1 MIYTNHLLTTKTFF
15 GLKGD
20 LKNLFIVLALSILI
34 CCSTV
39 SYQQIATDSPY
50 DLISL
55 EDSLI
60 NDGLSKKNQTALA
73 LAHKNIGLIQ
83 MEKGDYINARGHFLN
98 ALNYSYDDSIAQY
111 NLFMINGHLLKKTGN
126 KEKLWE
132 AIETYY
138 KALKLDQTNGEP
150 YFFIGQ
156 CYQSLGNKDFDLI
169 LESYQKALSL
179 QLSGDLKLKVESEIL
194 LVSDREKKL
203 KDFWK

>member
-1 MIYTNHLLTTKTFF
+1 MSYTNHLLTTKTFF
-15 GLKGD
+15 GLKGN
-20 LKNLFIVLALSILI
+20 LKNVFIVLALSILI
-34 CCSTV
+34 CCGTV

-60 NDGLSKKNQTALA
+60 NDGLSKKNQKALA

-83 MEKGDYINARGHFLN
+83 MKKGDYVNARAHFLN
-98 ALNYSYDDSIAQY
+98 ALNYSYDDSIVQY

-169 LESYQKALSL
+169 LESYQNALGL
-179 QLSGDLKLKVESEIL
+179 QLSGEIKKKIEGEIL
-194 LVSDREKKL
+194 LVSDREKRL

>member
-1 MIYTNHLLTTKTFF
+1 MSYTNHLLTTKTFF
-15 GLKGD
+15 GLKGN
-20 LKNLFIVLALSILI
+20 LKNVFIVLALSILI
-34 CCSTV
+34 CCGTV

-60 NDGLSKKNQTALA
+60 NDGLSKKNQKALA

-83 MEKGDYINARGHFLN
+83 MKKGDYVSARGYFLN

-179 QLSGDLKLKVESEIL
+179 QLSGDLKLKIESEIL

>member
-1 MIYTNHLLTTKTFF
+1 MSYTNHLLTTKTFF
-15 GLKGD
+15 GLKGN
-20 LKNLFIVLALSILI
+20 LKHVFIVLEISVLI
-34 CCSTV
+34 CCSTI

-60 NDGLSKKNQTALA
+60 NAGLSKKNQTALA
-73 LAHKNIGLIQ
+73 LAHKNIGFIQ
-83 MEKGDYINARGHFLN
+83 KKKGDYVNARGHFLN
-98 ALNYSYDDSIAQY
+98 ALNYSYDDSVAQY

-126 KEKLWE
+126 KKKLWE
-132 AIETYY
+132 AIEIYY

-156 CYQSLGNKDFDLI
+156 CYQSLGNTDFDLI
-169 LESYQKALSL
+169 LESYRKALSL
-179 QLSGDLKLKVESEIL
+179 QLSGELKEKVESEIL